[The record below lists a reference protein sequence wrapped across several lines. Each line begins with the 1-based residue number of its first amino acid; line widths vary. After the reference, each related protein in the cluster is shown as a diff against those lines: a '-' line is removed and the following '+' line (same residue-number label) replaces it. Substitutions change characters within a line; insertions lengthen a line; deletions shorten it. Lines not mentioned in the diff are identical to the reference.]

1 MAAKTVSLINYLLKG
16 KESRKKT
23 LAKEMR
29 QVDQQIVKLKGE
41 LKSAQAREAA
51 LKAAKAKK
59 AKAKKGKAKKA
70 KKK

>member
-29 QVDQQIVKLKGE
+29 QVDLQIGKLKGE
-41 LKSAQAREAA
+41 LKTAQAREAA

-59 AKAKKGKAKKA
+59 AKASKSKP
-70 KKK
+70 KKKKK